1 MLIDD
6 GVLDFRMLV
15 AAIRDVHDQL
25 SSQAGRA
32 VNVCLTLRNWLI
44 GCYIAEFQLRGADR
58 AAYGERLL
66 SELATV
72 LQRQRVSGAG
82 RRQLYGYLAFYR
94 AYPQIVRSV
103 PAQSRHLVPLAVTD
117 GRLCKRC
124 LHKSLG
130 ITIWRCWRND
140 QTNPCDSGF
149 NRRRKQRSGRIHSL
163 EPGGLGYGG

>member
-1 MLIDD
+1 MAIDD
-6 GVLDFRMLV
+6 GVLDFQVLV

-66 SELATV
+66 DELATA
-72 LQRQRVSGAG
+72 LQQQHVSAAG

-94 AYPQIVRSV
+94 TYPQIVRSV
-103 PAQSRHLVPLAVTD
+103 PAPSRHLVPMTA
-117 GRLCKRC
+117 
-124 LHKSLG
+124 
-130 ITIWRCWRND
+130 
-140 QTNPCDSGF
+140 
-149 NRRRKQRSGRIHSL
+149 
-163 EPGGLGYGG
+163 